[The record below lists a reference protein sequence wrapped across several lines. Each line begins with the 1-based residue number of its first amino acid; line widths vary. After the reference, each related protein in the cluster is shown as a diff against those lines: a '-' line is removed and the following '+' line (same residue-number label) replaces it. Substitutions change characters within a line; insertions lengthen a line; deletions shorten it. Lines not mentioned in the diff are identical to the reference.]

1 MILPWVFI
9 CASLIVFFKYW
20 EWELRHA
27 CVGWHYISGPHSQS
41 FFFFLSFSLF
51 IWKTGFHLL
60 MPQVP
65 LRSSV
70 AQAPIE
76 L

>member
-41 FFFFLSFSLF
+41 FFLFSFFFSFYLENRVSL
-51 IWKTGFHLL
+51 INAPGAVEGFCSPGSH
-60 MPQVP
+60 
-65 LRSSV
+65 
-70 AQAPIE
+70 
-76 L
+76 